1 MKEVC
6 SHLGVFENK
15 EHDGHVHILLKG
27 EHLLSLNKNLRSS
40 PTPVLLIKTLLA
52 DRICQLK
59 PFLSPGHS
67 PRYICSAG
75 KTEGKDFPPVTLQLN

>member
-27 EHLLSLNKNLRSS
+27 EHLLSLNKNLRSP

-52 DRICQLK
+52 DTESASKNPSSALGTALDIFALLVRQRARI
-59 PFLSPGHS
+59 
-67 PRYICSAG
+67 
-75 KTEGKDFPPVTLQLN
+75 FPQ